1 MKNGCGTNGSNI
13 FAAKLRP
20 NGRGKKGARHP
31 KCVNIGIF
39 ECELLGVVFQKYASF
54 PGGEHNFAKKVMKNN
69 EKYENRLQSACENA
83 SYAKQSLPKL

>member
-31 KCVNIGIF
+31 KCVKIGIF
-39 ECELLGVVFQKYASF
+39 ECELLGVVFQKYASCL
-54 PGGEHNFAKKVMKNN
+54 GGEHIFVKIVKKDGRKVK
-69 EKYENRLQSACENA
+69 KA
-83 SYAKQSLPKL
+83 P